1 MKRFIRLIAIVMVVN
16 LSAATALFAGG
27 DSPEI
32 AAARKARDHGAADDL
47 RAAIAKAQK
56 EANEKNTF
64 DAYLRL
70 ALFHEYLIEVLQAK
84 QDEKLIK
91 MTAQAGIAI
100 AEKAVKLNPE
110 SSEAHQLLG
119 SMLGELIPYVFGGG
133 MRYGSRS
140 EKEIE
145 TAIKLNPKNSDAY
158 VTRAISYLY
167 TPAAFG
173 GSRDK
178 AFEMLHKAVEANPSS
193 ETPHIWLAQSY
204 LETGKRDDAKREIN
218 EALRLN
224 PERGFAMYILDLIN
238 KGK

>member
-1 MKRFIRLIAIVMVVN
+1 MKRYIGLLLLLIVAFQAV
-16 LSAATALFAGG
+16 LFARD
-27 DSPEI
+27 DSPEVI
-32 AAARKARDHGAADDL
+32 AARKARDHGAVDDL

-70 ALFHEYLIEVLQAK
+70 ALFHEYLIEALQAK

-91 MTAQAGIAI
+91 MTAQAGIPI
-100 AEKAVKLNPE
+100 AEKAIKLNPD

-140 EKEIE
+140 EKETE
-145 TAIKLNPKNSDAY
+145 TAIRLNPKNSDAY
-158 VTRAISYLY
+158 VTRAISYLF

-173 GSRDK
+173 GSKDK
-178 AFEMLHKAVEANPSS
+178 AFEMLHKAVEADPTSD
-193 ETPHIWLAQSY
+193 TPHIWLAQSY
-204 LETGKRDDAKREIN
+204 LESGKRDDAKREID
-218 EALRLN
+218 EALKLN
-224 PERGFAMYILDLIN
+224 PERGFALYVRDLIN

>member
-1 MKRFIRLIAIVMVVN
+1 MRRYVCLLVLVIVAFQTV
-16 LSAATALFAGG
+16 STARD
-27 DSPEI
+27 DSSE
-32 AAARKARDHGAADDL
+32 AVAARKARDHVAVDDL

-70 ALFHEYLIEVLQAK
+70 ALFHEYLIEALQAK

-91 MTAQAGIAI
+91 MTAQAGIPI
-100 AEKAVKLNPE
+100 AEKAVKLNPD

-140 EKEIE
+140 EKEVE

-178 AFEMLHKAVEANPSS
+178 AFEMLHKAVEVDPSAD
-193 ETPHIWLAQSY
+193 TPHIWLAQTY
-204 LETGKRDDAKREIN
+204 LETGKHDDARREIT

-224 PERGFAMYILDLIN
+224 PERGFTQYVRDQIN

>member
-1 MKRFIRLIAIVMVVN
+1 MKRYVVLFLLLIVSFQTVS
-16 LSAATALFAGG
+16 SARD
-27 DSPEI
+27 DSPEVV
-32 AAARKARDHGAADDL
+32 AARKARDRAAVDDL
-47 RAAIAKAQK
+47 RAVIAKAQK
-56 EANEKNTF
+56 EATEKNTF

-158 VTRAISYLY
+158 VSRAISYLF

-204 LETGKRDDAKREIN
+204 LQTGKRDDAKREIN

-224 PERGFAMYILDLIN
+224 PERGFAMYVLDQIN
-238 KGK
+238 KDK

>member
-1 MKRFIRLIAIVMVVN
+1 MKKHI
-16 LSAATALFAGG
+16 ALFILAMTLLSGCVFAV
-27 DSPEI
+27 DDPPEI
-32 AAARKARDHGAADDL
+32 IAARKSRDLGDADKL

-56 EANEKNTF
+56 EVDQKHTF
-64 DAYLRL
+64 DAYLQL
-70 ALFHEYLIEVLQAK
+70 AQLHEYLIEVLQAK
-84 QDEKLIK
+84 QDDKLIK
-91 MTAQAGIAI
+91 MTAQAGIPI
-100 AEKAVKLNPE
+100 AEKAISLNPD

-140 EKEIE
+140 EKEVE
-145 TAIKLNPKNSDAY
+145 TAIKLNPKNPDAY

-178 AFEMLHKAVEANPSS
+178 AIEMLRKAVEADAAAD
-193 ETPHIWLAQSY
+193 TPHIWLAQVY
-204 LETGKRDDAKREIN
+204 LQTNKHGDALREIN

-224 PERGFAMYILDLIN
+224 PDRGFAKYIRDEIN
-238 KGK
+238 KSK